1 MRSPLLIFLL
11 LLLLMHS
18 SSAQKGGQA
27 RIDSLLTAM
36 QSVHKD
42 SNLVNLL
49 VDLSFTYSSI
59 DPDAGIKYGKEALD
73 LAINLDWKKG
83 IADANRTIGVNY
95 SYGKSEYST
104 SLQYFLE
111 SLKLFEELENKPGM
125 AKVLSNI
132 GVVYWYQ
139 SNFPKALEYYLKALQ
154 IDEELGD
161 KNGMAG
167 RLSNIGIVYNS
178 LEDYQKALE
187 YMLKGNEI
195 DQLLGNKQGVAS
207 NLGNIGEIYRRL
219 SNYPKALAYDS
230 TSLRMY
236 EELGDKVGIARNL
249 GNIGAVYLEQQ
260 SYSRA
265 LEYYFKALQMS
276 KELGIK
282 IGIAVNLGSIGAA
295 YLAISESKTTEDLDR
310 LFGGDKTK
318 ALQQSKVYTD
328 SAIVLFS
335 EIGDLNTLF
344 NNYERLSSI
353 QALLGDYQGA
363 LKSYKYYS
371 LLKDSVFNMERDKK
385 LTETALQ
392 FEFDKREAAIK
403 AEQEKKDIRQNNV
416 RNSIAAGLAGALI
429 FSAIVYRQRNKIKKE
444 KEKSDAE
451 QQRSEQLLLNI
462 LPREVAEE
470 LKANGTAKAKAFT
483 MVTVMFTDFKDFA
496 NISEKVSA
504 ELLVDEIH
512 YCFSAFDNIIQ
523 KYSIEKIKTIGDA
536 YLCAAGLPVSNYT
549 HAIDM
554 VHAAFEIRDFM
565 NRRKTEKEVKGELPF
580 ELRIGI
586 HTGPVVAGIV
596 GVKKYAYDIWG
607 DTVNLAARMEQH
619 GEEGKINI
627 SGSTYELVKTKF
639 NYTYRGRIEA
649 KNKGMIDMYF
659 VEQKMN

>member
-1 MRSPLLIFLL
+1 
-11 LLLLMHS
+11 
-18 SSAQKGGQA
+18 
-27 RIDSLLTAM
+27 
-36 QSVHKD
+36 
-42 SNLVNLL
+42 
-49 VDLSFTYSSI
+49 
-59 DPDAGIKYGKEALD
+59 
-73 LAINLDWKKG
+73 
-83 IADANRTIGVNY
+83 
-95 SYGKSEYST
+95 
-104 SLQYFLE
+104 
-111 SLKLFEELENKPGM
+111 M

-249 GNIGAVYLEQQ
+249 GNIGAVYLDQQ

-403 AEQEKKDIRQNNV
+403 AEHEKKDIRQNNV
-416 RNSIAAGLAGALI
+416 RN
-429 FSAIVYRQRNKIKKE
+429 
-444 KEKSDAE
+444 
-451 QQRSEQLLLNI
+451 
-462 LPREVAEE
+462 
-470 LKANGTAKAKAFT
+470 
-483 MVTVMFTDFKDFA
+483 
-496 NISEKVSA
+496 
-504 ELLVDEIH
+504 
-512 YCFSAFDNIIQ
+512 
-523 KYSIEKIKTIGDA
+523 
-536 YLCAAGLPVSNYT
+536 
-549 HAIDM
+549 
-554 VHAAFEIRDFM
+554 
-565 NRRKTEKEVKGELPF
+565 
-580 ELRIGI
+580 
-586 HTGPVVAGIV
+586 
-596 GVKKYAYDIWG
+596 
-607 DTVNLAARMEQH
+607 
-619 GEEGKINI
+619 
-627 SGSTYELVKTKF
+627 
-639 NYTYRGRIEA
+639 
-649 KNKGMIDMYF
+649 
-659 VEQKMN
+659 